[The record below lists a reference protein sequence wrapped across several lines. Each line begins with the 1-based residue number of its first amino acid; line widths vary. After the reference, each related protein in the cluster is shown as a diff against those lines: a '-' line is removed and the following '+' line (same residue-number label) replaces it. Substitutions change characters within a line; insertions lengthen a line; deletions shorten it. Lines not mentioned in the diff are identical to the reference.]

1 MLNVCLFCLSFEDV
15 VINDFNEWKKVC
27 VALEVANVLIPTPYV
42 EKWHILLSDEAF
54 YPLTH
59 VYPRFATTSKL

>member
-1 MLNVCLFCLSFEDV
+1 M
-15 VINDFNEWKKVC
+15 INDFNEWKKVC